1 MVKKDKFTQILL
13 RVTELEK
20 AEIQKRAKME
30 NKSVNQYLKDSAMGV
45 EHSNERWK
53 AELLKYMIGLQL
65 NLQTDSTLDELKNH
79 VSETRIKIIRSIEE
93 W

>member
-30 NKSVNQYLKDSAMGV
+30 NKSVNQYLKDSAMGA
-45 EHSNERWK
+45 EHSNDRWK
-53 AELLKYMIGLQL
+53 ADLMNYLIGLQL
-65 NLQTDSTLDELKNH
+65 NVQTDHTIDELKEH
-79 VSETRIKIIRSIEE
+79 ISETRIKIMRSLEE
-93 W
+93 L